1 MVYVKDN
8 VERIVSNIVD
18 AKKLEA
24 DGFKRIDKPKIDPA
38 TNHPVDESP
47 VAEAHRIDD
56 GAEVRKEA
64 VPEKKKPGRKP
75 AKVER

>member
-24 DGFKRIDKPKIDPA
+24 DGFKRIDKPKTAPA
-38 TNHPVDESP
+38 MNHP
-47 VAEAHRIDD
+47 VAEAHRIDED
-56 GAEVRKEA
+56 AEVKKEA

>member
-24 DGFKRIDKPKIDPA
+24 DGFKRIDKPKTAPA
-38 TNHPVDESP
+38 MNHPIGESP
-47 VAEAHRIDD
+47 VAE
-56 GAEVRKEA
+56 GAEVKKEA